1 MKILIF
7 GATGKIGEE
16 ISIFFSKKYDLVL
29 SGRSKKK
36 LYNLKKRVKKKV
48 FVKVCNLEKEI
59 KIKETIDFALKKMGK
74 IDIVINSAG
83 IFNYKNI
90 SDVNHQDLCKEFKV
104 NAFSTL
110 IINKYLS
117 KKNKIKIIT
126 LGSSSGY
133 IGDKNTFTYSGAKHA
148 LLGIVKS
155 LNQTQKAKAI
165 LNFTIN
171 PGTIDN
177 QMGRRV
183 INHKNKPLIKTDQ
196 ILKTIDYLIS
206 LETNGIPEE
215 IFLKRL

>member
-133 IGDKNTFTYSGAKHA
+133 TGDKNTFTYSGAKHA

-165 LNFTIN
+165 LNFTI
-171 PGTIDN
+171 
-177 QMGRRV
+177 
-183 INHKNKPLIKTDQ
+183 
-196 ILKTIDYLIS
+196 
-206 LETNGIPEE
+206 
-215 IFLKRL
+215 F